1 LSQSEPKPASDVKL
15 DLACFELDGVCCA
28 VDVSLVREISRC
40 PPHAPLPHAPALI
53 EGVVE
58 LHGSVLPL
66 LDLGRVLGRAPV
78 GDLTHARLAVLQAD
92 ELLFALRIG
101 PSVDVISVALDAVEA
116 LPALATQAGYEVV
129 RAVVRRAGAAPL
141 LVLSLEAVLERVYR
155 SAHGVSE
162 AA

>member
-1 LSQSEPKPASDVKL
+1 MAQPEHNPVTDAKL
-15 DLACFELDGVCCA
+15 ELACFELDGVWCA
-28 VDVSLVREISRC
+28 VDVAQVREISRC
-40 PPHAPLPHAPALI
+40 PPLAPLPHAPALI

-78 GDLTHARLAVLQAD
+78 GELSNARLAVLEAD
-92 ELLFALRIG
+92 ELLFALRVG
-101 PSVDVISVALDAVEA
+101 PTVDVISVALDEVEA

-141 LVLSLEAVLERVYR
+141 LVLSLEALLERVYR
-155 SAHGVSE
+155 SAPGVSE